1 MLDAAH
7 IIVHGQ
13 VQGVWFRAGTKEK
26 ADELGLLGW
35 VKNRPEGTVEIH
47 AEGEKPQL
55 EKFIAWC
62 RKGTPAADVTSLD
75 IDGVMAKEFKSFD
88 IHPDFNP
95 PPHDLNQRAGQKI

>member
-1 MLDAAH
+1 MLDVAH

-47 AEGEKPQL
+47 AEGEKLQL
-55 EKFIAWC
+55 ERFIAWC
-62 RKGTPAADVTSLD
+62 RKGTPAANVTSLN
-75 IDGVMAKEFKSFD
+75 INGVMVKEFKSFD
-88 IHPDFNP
+88 IHS
-95 PPHDLNQRAGQKI
+95 

>member
-1 MLDAAH
+1 MIEAAH
-7 IIVHGQ
+7 IIVHGR
-13 VQGVWFRAGTKEK
+13 VQGVWFRAGTKEQ

-75 IDGVMAKEFKSFD
+75 IDWTTAQEFNSFD
-88 IHPDFNP
+88 IHS
-95 PPHDLNQRAGQKI
+95 

>member
-62 RKGTPAADVTSLD
+62 RKGTPAADVNSLD
-75 IDGVMAKEFKSFD
+75 IDGVMAKELKSFD
-88 IHPDFNP
+88 IHS
-95 PPHDLNQRAGQKI
+95 

>member
-1 MLDAAH
+1 MINAAH
-7 IIVHGQ
+7 IIVHGR

-26 ADELGLLGW
+26 AEELGLLGW

-47 AEGEKPQL
+47 AEGEKQQL

-62 RKGTPAADVTSLD
+62 RKGTSAADVTSLD

-88 IHPDFNP
+88 IHS
-95 PPHDLNQRAGQKI
+95 

>member
-1 MLDAAH
+1 MIEATH
-7 IIVHGQ
+7 IIVHGR

-35 VKNRPEGTVEIH
+35 VKNWQEGTVEIH

-62 RKGTPAADVTSLD
+62 RKGTPAADVTSLE
-75 IDGVMAKEFKSFD
+75 IDKVMAQEFKSFD
-88 IHPDFNP
+88 IHS
-95 PPHDLNQRAGQKI
+95 

>member
-1 MLDAAH
+1 MIEATH
-7 IIVHGQ
+7 INVHGR

-62 RKGTPAADVTSLD
+62 RKGTPAANRSIL
-75 IDGVMAKEFKSFD
+75 SQRNN
-88 IHPDFNP
+88 FN
-95 PPHDLNQRAGQKI
+95 

>member
-47 AEGEKPQL
+47 AEGEKLQL
-55 EKFIAWC
+55 ERFIVWC
-62 RKGTPAADVTSLD
+62 RKGTPAANVTSLD

-88 IHPDFNP
+88 IHS
-95 PPHDLNQRAGQKI
+95 